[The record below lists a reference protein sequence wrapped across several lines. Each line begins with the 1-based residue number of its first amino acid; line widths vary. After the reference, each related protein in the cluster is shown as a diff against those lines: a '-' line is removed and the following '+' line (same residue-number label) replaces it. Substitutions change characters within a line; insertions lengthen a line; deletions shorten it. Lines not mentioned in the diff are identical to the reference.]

1 MDVLDVVSKAMME
14 FVIGLV
20 IVCVIYL
27 HVHVFETII
36 IVMSA
41 IET

>member
-1 MDVLDVVSKAMME
+1 VDVLGVVNKAMME

-20 IVCVIYL
+20 IVCVISL
-27 HVHVFETII
+27 HVHVFGTTI

>member
-1 MDVLDVVSKAMME
+1 VDVLGVVSKAMME
-14 FVIGLV
+14 SVIGLV

-27 HVHVFETII
+27 HVHVLETAII
-36 IVMSA
+36 AISA